1 MSKRYKKKEKYLG
14 FTIVEMLITM
24 AVLMVLFLAIGSV
37 ITNMLV
43 ASNTISS
50 RMVVREE
57 GEYLA
62 EVFRKYIRNSSTDG
76 VKLYSRVD
84 PLIEFDDDW
93 EVTSLGPVASPC
105 SSSSCTE
112 IHFRPTGES
121 ANKVVC
127 FGFFKDENDVGYLV
141 RSVSELS
148 GNWGSYNPET
158 CFPSSPLGSNS
169 FRKNFVVLNSDLV
182 YVDGLEIGK
191 TETSSNVYY
200 SFDIDM
206 RPYWGLGSMS
216 NYRTLDGSPKY
227 RKSFVVQTRQIFYW

>member
-1 MSKRYKKKEKYLG
+1 MSKIYKKKKKYLG

-24 AVLMVLFLAIGSV
+24 AVLMILFLAIGSV

-50 RMVVREE
+50 RMIVREE

-62 EVFRKYIRNSSTDG
+62 EVFRKYVRNSSADG
-76 VKLYSRVD
+76 VKLYSRDD
-84 PLIEFDDDW
+84 PLIEFNDDW
-93 EVTSLGPVASPC
+93 EVKSIQGDYSECT
-105 SSSSCTE
+105 SSCTE

-127 FGFFKDENDVGYLV
+127 FGFFEDDDGIGYLV
-141 RSVSELS
+141 RSVNELS
-148 GNWGSYNPET
+148 GNWGSYDPET
-158 CFPSSPLGSNS
+158 CFPSSPSANQI

-182 YVDGLEIGK
+182 YIDGLKIEK

-206 RPYWGLGSMS
+206 RPYWGLGGMS
-216 NYRTLDGSPKY
+216 NYRSLDGSPKY

>member
-1 MSKRYKKKEKYLG
+1 MNEIEKKYSG

-24 AVLMVLFLAIGSV
+24 AVLMILFLAIGSV

-50 RMVVREE
+50 RMMVREE
-57 GEYLA
+57 GEHLA
-62 EVFRKYIRNSSTDG
+62 EIFRKYVRNSSTDG
-76 VKLYSRVD
+76 VKLYTRNNPEISFNED
-84 PLIEFDDDW
+84 F
-93 EVTSLGPVASPC
+93 EVTLIGDSASEC
-105 SSSSCTE
+105 SFGCTE

-127 FGFFKDENDVGYLV
+127 FGYFEDSDAEDGAGYIV
-141 RSVSELS
+141 RSVSEF
-148 GNWGSYNPET
+148 NGSWSDYEAST
-158 CFPSSPLGSNS
+158 CFPSSPSTDQL

-182 YVDGLEIGK
+182 YVDGLEIQQ
-191 TETSSNVYY
+191 TQTSSNVYY

-206 RPYWGLGSMS
+206 KPYWGLGSMS